1 MSTESSEEFQVRIGR
16 RAPITMVAD
25 QLAQD
30 TRLSLK
36 ARGLALYLLSCEG
49 KNILAGNAAN
59 EIARANR
66 CGRDQVTTG
75 LHELEEHGYL
85 TRVKTRDTHGRIGSI
100 DYVITDQPDVDHA

>member
-1 MSTESSEEFQVRIGR
+1 MSTEASEQFEVRIGR

-30 TRLSLK
+30 ARLSLK

-49 KNILAGNAAN
+49 KNVLDGNGIN

-66 CGRDQVTTG
+66 CGRDQVKTG
-75 LHELEEHGYL
+75 LQELVEHGYL
-85 TRVKTRDTHGRIGSI
+85 TRVTARDEHGRISRTEH
-100 DYVITDQPDVDHA
+100 VITDQPDVDHA